1 MVSGGLRATDG
12 GSNDALAMGTGV
24 LGRPASGAPGEVA
37 RYPPHVRRRLLV
49 KPGLT
54 GLWQVSGRS
63 DLSWRRSVR
72 LDRADAASWLFVRDV
87 VIIWRT
93 FAAVIGRRDA
103 Y

>member
-1 MVSGGLRATDG
+1 MVSGGLGATDG
-12 GSNDALAMGTGV
+12 GSNDARATRTRV
-24 LGRPASGAPGEVA
+24 LGIPASGAPREVA
-37 RYPPHVRRRLLV
+37 RYPAHVRRRLLV

-54 GLWQVSGRS
+54 GPWPVSGRIG
-63 DLSWRRSVR
+63 LSWRGSVR
-72 LDRADAASWLFVRDV
+72 LDRADAVSWSFVRDV